1 MNEFE
6 QRLRQVPLK
15 ASPPDWRAE
24 ILAAAQP
31 VTPTVARDLPR
42 RAVQPWWQ
50 TLFWPHPKAWGGLA
64 AVWLIILGL
73 QLSQRDD
80 APVRTEKSAP
90 PSAETLV
97 ELRQQQRMLAELLGA
112 HELPTADRPKTT
124 SPQPHA
130 QRSEIMAV

>member
-15 ASPPDWRAE
+15 PVPADWRAE

-31 VTPTVARDLPR
+31 AAPTAAREVPR
-42 RAVQPWWQ
+42 QAVQPWWQ
-50 TLFWPHPKAWGGLA
+50 SLFWPHPKAWAGLA

-73 QLSQRDD
+73 QLAQRDD
-80 APVRTEKSAP
+80 TPVRAENSAP

-97 ELRQQQRMLAELLGA
+97 ELMQQQRMLAELLGA

-130 QRSEIMAV
+130 QSCQIMAV